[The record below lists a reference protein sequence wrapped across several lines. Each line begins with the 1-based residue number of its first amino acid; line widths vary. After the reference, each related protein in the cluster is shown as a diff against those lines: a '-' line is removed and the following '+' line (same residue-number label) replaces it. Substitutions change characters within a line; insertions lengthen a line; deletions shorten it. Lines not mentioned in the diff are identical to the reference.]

1 VRRLRGACAIAS
13 LLACACGAAD
23 ETQTAPPPPAAA
35 RYVGAARCAGCHPAE
50 TAAWRGSHHDLAMQ
64 EASAETVLGDF
75 DDARFDHFGV
85 VTTFSRRDG
94 RFVVHTEGP
103 DGALRDYEVAYT
115 FGVEPLQQLLLRFP
129 GGRLQALG
137 IAWDS
142 RPREAGGQRW
152 FHLREG
158 ERVPPGDV
166 LHWTKPSHN
175 WNSECADCHST
186 NLRKGYDPER
196 DAFDTTFSDVNV
208 ACEACHGPGSAHA
221 AWAEAA
227 AGGGAAAGGDPGLPN
242 PLPRA
247 APGEWVFAP
256 GEAIA
261 RRAAP
266 RSDAAELETCAP
278 CHARRSLLR
287 EDWQAGERLLDRIR
301 PALLEEGL
309 YEADG
314 QMRDEVYVYGSF
326 LQSKMYAAGVS
337 CGDCHDPHAASLRA
351 EGNDLCA
358 RCHRPEAFDVPAHHH
373 HEPGSAGAQCAACHM
388 PARTYM
394 GVDVRHD
401 HSFRVPR
408 PDLSHALGTPNAC
421 TDCHASRSARWAADA
436 VARWAPQ
443 GRSGTPHP
451 AQATLAGRRGEPGA
465 EDALSR
471 LASDAAQPGIVRAS
485 ALALLAPAGDAGREA
500 TRAALRDADPLV
512 RLGALDAASR
522 LEPAARLVA
531 APLLRDPLRAVRIRA
546 GRALADVPPP
556 LWPPAERAA
565 LAAALGELR
574 AAQRVNAERPE
585 AHVEL
590 GDLHAI
596 FGELEDARR
605 EYQTALRLAPWFVPA
620 LANLADLERAAG
632 RDAEAEAL
640 LRRALALAPDLAEV
654 RYALGLALVRLGR
667 RAEALPEL
675 ERAAAL
681 APAAPRFALARALL
695 LRELGDRAGATRAA
709 RELLARFPEDADA
722 RALLAELEGPPRE

>member
-1 VRRLRGACAIAS
+1 M
-13 LLACACGAAD
+13 
-23 ETQTAPPPPAAA
+23 QPANE
-35 RYVGAARCAGCHPAE
+35 R
-50 TAAWRGSHHDLAMQ
+50 
-64 EASAETVLGDF
+64 TVLGDF
-75 DDARFDHFGV
+75 AGARFEHFGV
-85 VTTFSRRDG
+85 ETTFSRQG
-94 RFVVHTEGP
+94 ERFVVRTDGP
-103 DGALRDYEVAYT
+103 DGSLRDYEVAYT

-152 FHLREG
+152 FHLRAG
-158 ERVPPGDV
+158 ERVPPDDV

-175 WNSECADCHST
+175 WNSECAECHST
-186 NLRKGYDPER
+186 NLRKGYDLER
-196 DAFDTTFSDVNV
+196 DVFETTFSDVNV
-208 ACEACHGPGSAHA
+208 ACEACHGPGAAHV

-227 AGGGAAAGGDPGLPN
+227 ASGAAPSAGDPGLPN
-242 PLPRA
+242 ALPRSA
-247 APGEWVFAP
+247 AGDWSFAQ

-261 RRAAP
+261 RRAPP
-266 RSDAAELETCAP
+266 RADHAELDTCAP
-278 CHARRSLLR
+278 CHARRSLLH
-287 EDWQAGERLLDRIR
+287 EGWEAGEPLLDRIR
-301 PALLEEGL
+301 PALLEDGL

-326 LQSKMYAAGVS
+326 LQSPMYAAGVS

-351 EGNDLCA
+351 EGNALCA
-358 RCHRPEAFDVPAHHH
+358 RCHRPEVFDAAAHHH
-373 HEPGSAGAQCAACHM
+373 HEPGSAGAQCVACHM

-421 TDCHASRSARWAADA
+421 TDCHVSRSARWAAEA
-436 VARWAPQ
+436 VARWMPQ
-443 GRSGTPHP
+443 GRSGSPHP
-451 AQATLAGRRGEPGA
+451 AQAILSGRRGEPGA
-465 EDALSR
+465 EGALSR
-471 LASDAAQPGIVRAS
+471 LASDAAQPAIVRAS
-485 ALALLAPAGDAGREA
+485 ALALLAPASATGREA

-512 RLGALDAASR
+512 RLGALEAASR
-522 LEPAARLVA
+522 LETDARLAAA

-546 GRALADVPPP
+546 GRVLADVPPP
-556 LWPPAERAA
+556 LWSPADRAA
-565 LAAALGELR
+565 LAGALQELR
-574 AAQRVNAERPE
+574 AVQHVHAERPA

-620 LANLADLERAAG
+620 LANFADLERASG

-640 LRRALALAPDLAEV
+640 LRRALELAPELAEV
-654 RYALGLALVRLGR
+654 HYALGLALVRLGR
-667 RAEALPEL
+667 HAEALPAL

-681 APAAPRFALARALL
+681 APAAPRYALVRALL
-695 LRELGDRAGATRAA
+695 LRELGDRAGATQATRD
-709 RELLARFPEDADA
+709 LLARFPDDADA
-722 RALLAELEGPPRE
+722 RALLAELEAAPE